1 MSVSEHA
8 VFACEFAGGGG
19 DKRRSGGRKSSVSV
33 WISASDLLHLLDG
46 TVCHACTQ
54 ADNIIFVMS
63 HAQIY
68 IKQRFKSNARETWCV
83 ILVSE
88 S

>member
-33 WISASDLLHLLDG
+33 WISASDLPFTQTNNLHKKLQHKYHDTGQHRYLEE
-46 TVCHACTQ
+46 A
-54 ADNIIFVMS
+54 A
-63 HAQIY
+63 
-68 IKQRFKSNARETWCV
+68 
-83 ILVSE
+83 SE
-88 S
+88 PGQYDTDP

>member
-33 WISASDLLHLLDG
+33 WISASDLPF
-46 TVCHACTQ
+46 TQ
-54 ADNIIFVMS
+54 INKILIKSDHFLGDFVNR
-63 HAQIY
+63 Q
-68 IKQRFKSNARETWCV
+68 
-83 ILVSE
+83 
-88 S
+88 